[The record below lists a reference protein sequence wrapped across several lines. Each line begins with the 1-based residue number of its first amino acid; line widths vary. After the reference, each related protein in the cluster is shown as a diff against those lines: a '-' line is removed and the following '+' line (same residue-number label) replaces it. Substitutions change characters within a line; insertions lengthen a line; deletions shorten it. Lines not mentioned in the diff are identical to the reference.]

1 VMLPNAQQKASLSPE
16 QLDNVSKIVSKFID
30 LGVDVE
36 FQPPVMTGPVISL
49 YKFKPTGK
57 TRVSHIEA
65 LAADFAAL
73 LGHERILVQRR
84 TGDTAVSIAVP
95 NAERG
100 VVNFRDS
107 VATAIKVISAAG
119 SKTPINLPLNLG
131 VDEQG
136 QPVIEDLTRMPHLLI
151 AGHTDSGKSTLLHSI
166 LGTIVYTMNSR
177 DVQLVLADMKAGI
190 EFTTYE
196 GAPHLAFPVSKTP
209 FQTLERMQ
217 WIIDIMEDRL
227 HVIANAGKRDIF
239 GYNAV
244 AKMIGGNHL
253 PYIILVL
260 DEAAS
265 LFGKNNKGGATS
277 GKSSKIADDMLSTIC
292 AKARAAGVYIILAT
306 QRPSVDVIGGSI
318 KVNIPARLS
327 FRLPTGVD
335 SRTVLGTEGAEDL
348 LSRGDCLFVSPMR
361 PAAMR
366 LHSPFASVEDV
377 RAAVEYAKAREAGTA
392 L

>member
-1 VMLPNAQQKASLSPE
+1 
-16 QLDNVSKIVSKFID
+16 
-30 LGVDVE
+30 
-36 FQPPVMTGPVISL
+36 
-49 YKFKPTGK
+49 
-57 TRVSHIEA
+57 
-65 LAADFAAL
+65 
-73 LGHERILVQRR
+73 
-84 TGDTAVSIAVP
+84 
-95 NAERG
+95 
-100 VVNFRDS
+100 
-107 VATAIKVISAAG
+107 
-119 SKTPINLPLNLG
+119 
-131 VDEQG
+131 
-136 QPVIEDLTRMPHLLI
+136 
-151 AGHTDSGKSTLLHSI
+151 
-166 LGTIVYTMNSR
+166 MNSR

-190 EFTTYE
+190 EFNTYE

-227 HVIANAGKRDIF
+227 HVIAGAGKRDIF

-265 LFGKNNKGGATS
+265 LFGKGNKS
-277 GKSSKIADDMLSTIC
+277 GNQKGSKIADEMLSTIC
-292 AKARAAGVYIILAT
+292 AKARAAGVYIIVAT

-335 SRTVLGTEGAEDL
+335 SRTVLGTEGAENL
-348 LSRGDCLFVSPMR
+348 LSRGDCLYISPMR
-361 PAAMR
+361 PAPMR
-366 LHSPFASVEDV
+366 LHSPYASIEDV

>member
-1 VMLPNAQQKASLSPE
+1 MMLPNAAQKASLSPD
-16 QLDNVSKIVSKFID
+16 QLTVVSKIVSKFID

-36 FQPPVMTGPVISL
+36 FTPPVMTGPVISL

-65 LAADFAAL
+65 LANDFAAL
-73 LGHERILVQRR
+73 LGHERVLVQRR

-95 NAERG
+95 NAERS

-107 VATAIKVISAAG
+107 VAVAIKVISAANA
-119 SKTPINLPLNLG
+119 KEQIHLPLNLG

-136 QPVIEDLTRMPHLLI
+136 QPVVEDLTKMPHLLI

-190 EFTTYE
+190 EFNTYE

-227 HVIANAGKRDIF
+227 HVIAGAGKRDIF

-265 LFGKNNKGGATS
+265 LFGKGNKS
-277 GKSSKIADDMLSTIC
+277 GNQKGSKIADEMLSTIC
-292 AKARAAGVYIILAT
+292 AKARAAGVYIIVAT

-335 SRTVLGTEGAEDL
+335 SRTVLGTEGAENL
-348 LSRGDCLFVSPMR
+348 LSRGDCLYLSTMR
-361 PAAMR
+361 PSLMR
-366 LHSPFASVEDV
+366 LHSPYASVEDI
-377 RAAVEYAKAREAGTA
+377 RAAVEYAKAREQGLAI
-392 L
+392 

>member
-1 VMLPNAQQKASLSPE
+1 MIPNTAQKASLTPE
-16 QLDNVSKIVSKFID
+16 QLDIVSKLVSKFIE

-36 FQPPVMTGPVISL
+36 FTPPVMVGPVISL
-49 YKFKPTGK
+49 YKFRPSGR
-57 TRVSHIEA
+57 TRVSHIEN
-65 LAADFAAL
+65 LAADFAVL
-73 LGHERILVQRR
+73 LGHERILIQRR
-84 TGDTAVSIAVP
+84 TGDTAVSVSVP
-95 NAERG
+95 NAERSVVDFKASMG
-100 VVNFRDS
+100 VV
-107 VATAIKVISAAG
+107 TKVLAASAAA
-119 SKTPINLPLNLG
+119 SKPIRLPLNLG

-136 QPVIEDLTRMPHLLI
+136 VPVIEDLPNMPHLLI

-177 DVQLVLADMKAGI
+177 DVQLVLSDMKAGI
-190 EFTTYE
+190 EFNIYE

-227 HVIANAGKRDIF
+227 RIIAHASKRDIF
-239 GYNAV
+239 GYNEV
-244 AKMIGGNHL
+244 AKHIGGNHL
-253 PYIILVL
+253 PYIILVI

-265 LFGKNNKGGATS
+265 LFGKGGKGN
-277 GKSSKIADDMLSTIC
+277 GKGSSKIADEMLGTIC
-292 AKARAAGVYIILAT
+292 AKARAAGVYIIVAT

-335 SRTVLGTEGAEDL
+335 SRTVLGTEGAENL

-361 PAAMR
+361 PAPIR
-366 LHSPFASVEDV
+366 LHSPYASIEDV